1 MMARTRR
8 EFQFGTAA
16 GAALLAGCTEL
27 GLGGEEEWQRAI
39 GAPTPQSGPL
49 EPSGVAG
56 LRGMRV
62 ALDELDDDTEFVTE
76 DGEAAPDQ
84 AISVFRDMVEDNVPV
99 VTGTFSSDVSNAL
112 SDQAEEDEV
121 PFMTAISVDPAIT
134 GPDDEY
140 TFRMTGDTTQKLKG
154 VAEFLEAEGI
164 SGLSVIA
171 ADYSMGRSAVE
182 FMENRAGDYG
192 MSLEHQAV
200 VPLQTDN
207 FVPELAQIDTDAV
220 DALFTPFPGGNG
232 PTLVSQIR
240 EQGLFDELDIVLGH
254 DSYGTELFLDAL
266 GEDLVD
272 MYFWGVDLENERAGA
287 ADEQM
292 REMFD
297 VRMDSLS
304 LPNYDAVRMIGEVM
318 ASVDS
323 VTPQNIRDGLADI
336 EYETASGWDV
346 SFDESG
352 DNESY
357 RMVVSQW
364 EEGEDRPVSQ
374 VQFTSDVVTTE

>member
-1 MMARTRR
+1 MSHTRR
-8 EFQFGTAA
+8 EFQLGAAAA
-16 GAALLAGCTEL
+16 GLSMLAGCTEL
-27 GLGGEEEWQRAI
+27 GLGGDGEEWRRAI

-49 EPSGVAG
+49 EPAGVAG
-56 LRGMRV
+56 LRGMEV
-62 ALDELDDDTEFVTE
+62 ALAELDDIEFVNE

-84 AISVFRDMVEDNVPV
+84 AISVFREMVDDDVPV

-112 SDQAEEDEV
+112 SDQAEEEEI
-121 PFMTAISVDPAIT
+121 PFMTAISVAPGIT
-134 GPDDEY
+134 GPDDDY

-154 VAEFLEAEGI
+154 VAEFLEAEGV

-182 FMENRAGDYG
+182 FMENRASNYG

-200 VPLQTDN
+200 VPLATDN
-207 FVPELAQIDTDAV
+207 FVPELSQIDTDEV

-232 PTLVSQIR
+232 PTLVGQIR
-240 EQGLFDELDIVLGH
+240 EQGLFEELDIILGH

-266 GEDLVD
+266 GEDIAG
-272 MYFWGVDLENERAGA
+272 MYFWGVDLENERAQA
-287 ADEQM
+287 ANDRMQ
-292 REMFD
+292 EMFD

-318 ASVDS
+318 ESADPI
-323 VTPQNIRDGLADI
+323 TPENIRDGLADI

-346 SFDESG
+346 SFDDSG
-352 DNESY
+352 DNEAY
-357 RMVVSQW
+357 RMVVSRW
-364 EEGEDRPVSQ
+364 EQGEDRPVSQ